1 MATTQPK
8 LKVQNLFRTDSHDN
22 SVAVASSLI
31 LGVAEPYY
39 IHNYFN
45 SSKSEY
51 EDIICIGDG
60 SSTLETLLLNKR
72 YFVAGYGA
80 GYDLPKATESSLG
93 GIRINPNKGIEIDG
107 SGRIS
112 INLSDFIGDGLQE
125 ENEKLN
131 LRLNNYSAEE
141 EINLYTDLTVH
152 GSLTANELITIPTS
166 VGNIVELRKDS
177 TTPLSIG
184 EVAGLYIHNVP
195 NIDDDVK
202 IGVNKDAE
210 LVFQNKI
217 NNYHIPIIPSSNLTN
232 IPIIGINS
240 NGIIEAAELKTIK
253 INQRRNNTAAWIE
266 KELDLINGTDLT
278 VNLTIP
284 QSLSD
289 LQDYDS
295 SLVGPS
301 YVSAEDRLRWNGV
314 ITEVATSNS
323 QTDPV
328 LVPLGGTNGQKL
340 ILPVTTLPI
349 SSSNTLELNES
360 GNLDLKKVTVVKPEV
375 IPQITPTT
383 ITYISNIEV
392 DEYGRVTKIERSQ
405 LYIG

>member
-8 LKVQNLFRTDSHDN
+8 LKVQNLFRTDTHNN
-22 SVAVASSLI
+22 SIAAASSLI

-45 SSKSEY
+45 TSKTEY

-107 SGRIS
+107 SGRIG
-112 INLSDFIGDGLQE
+112 INLSDFIGSGLQE
-125 ENEKLN
+125 ESEKLN
-131 LRLNNYSAEE
+131 LRLNNYEAEE
-141 EINLYTDLTVH
+141 EINLFTNLKVH

-177 TTPLSIG
+177 TTSLSIG

-195 NIDDDVK
+195 NTGDDVE

-210 LVFQNKI
+210 LVFHNKI
-217 NNYHIPIIPSSNLTN
+217 NNYHIPIIPSSSLAN

-240 NGIIEAAELKTIK
+240 NGVIEAAELKTIK
-253 INQRRNNTAAWIE
+253 INQRRNNTAAWTE

-278 VNLTIP
+278 VNFTIP

-295 SLVGPS
+295 SLTGPS
-301 YVSAEDRLRWNGV
+301 YVSAEDRTR
-314 ITEVATSNS
+314 
-323 QTDPV
+323 
-328 LVPLGGTNGQKL
+328 
-340 ILPVTTLPI
+340 
-349 SSSNTLELNES
+349 
-360 GNLDLKKVTVVKPEV
+360 
-375 IPQITPTT
+375 
-383 ITYISNIEV
+383 
-392 DEYGRVTKIERSQ
+392 
-405 LYIG
+405 

>member
-8 LKVQNLFRTDSHDN
+8 LKIQNLLRTDSHDN
-22 SVAVASSLI
+22 SIAAASSLI

-45 SSKSEY
+45 GSEY
-51 EDIICIGDG
+51 EDIICVGDG
-60 SSTLETLLLNKR
+60 SSTLANLLTNKK

-93 GIRINPNKGIEIDG
+93 GIRINPNKGIKIDG

-112 INLSDFIGDGLQE
+112 INLNDFIGSGLQE
-125 ENEKLN
+125 QGEKLN
-131 LRLNNYSAEE
+131 LLLNNYSAET
-141 EINLYTDLTVH
+141 EINLYTDLNVH

-177 TTPLSIG
+177 TTPLSTG
-184 EVAGLYIHNVP
+184 EVAGLYIHNIP
-195 NIDDDVK
+195 NTNDNVE
-202 IGVNKDAE
+202 IGINKDAE
-210 LVFQNKI
+210 LVFNNKI
-217 NNYHIPIIPSSNLTN
+217 NNYHIPIIPSNSLTN

-253 INQRRNNTAAWIE
+253 INQRRNSATAWTE

-295 SLVGPS
+295 SLTGPS
-301 YVSAEDRLRWNGV
+301 YVSTEDRNRWNGV
-314 ITEVATSNS
+314 ITDVATSS
-323 QTDPV
+323 SYTDPV
-328 LVPLGGTNGQKL
+328 LVPLGGTNGQRL
-340 ILPVTTLPI
+340 ILPTTTLPI
-349 SSSNTLELNES
+349 SSSKTLELNES
-360 GNLDLKKVTVVKPEV
+360 GNLDLKKVTVAKPAV
-375 IPQITPTT
+375 VPQITPTT

>member
-1 MATTQPK
+1 MSLTK
-8 LKVQNLFRTDSHDN
+8 LKVQNLFRTDSHTN
-22 SVAVASSLI
+22 SIAAASSLI

-45 SSKSEY
+45 GSEY

-60 SSTLETLLLNKR
+60 SSTLATLLTNKK

-112 INLSDFIGDGLQE
+112 INLDDFIGSGLQE
-125 ENEKLN
+125 RGEKLN
-131 LRLNNYSAEE
+131 LLLNNYSAER
-141 EINLYTDLTVH
+141 EINLYTDLNVH

-177 TTPLSIG
+177 TTPLSDD
-184 EVAGLYIHNVP
+184 EVAGLYIHNIP
-195 NIDDDVK
+195 NTGNDVE

-210 LVFQNKI
+210 LVFHNKI
-217 NNYHIPIIPSSNLTN
+217 NDYHIPIIPSTSLAN

-240 NGIIEAAELKTIK
+240 NGIIETAELKTIK
-253 INQRRNNTAAWIE
+253 INQRRNNTAAWTE

-295 SLVGPS
+295 SLTGPS
-301 YVSAEDRLRWNGV
+301 YVSTEDRNRWNGV
-314 ITEVATSNS
+314 ITDVATSS
-323 QTDPV
+323 SYTDPV
-328 LVPLGGTNGQKL
+328 LIPLGGTNGKRL

-349 SSSNTLELNES
+349 SSSNTLELNVS
-360 GNLDLKKVTVVKPEV
+360 GNLDLKKVIVAKPEV
-375 IPQITPTT
+375 VPQITPTT

-392 DEYGRVTKIERSQ
+392 DDYGRVTKIERSQ